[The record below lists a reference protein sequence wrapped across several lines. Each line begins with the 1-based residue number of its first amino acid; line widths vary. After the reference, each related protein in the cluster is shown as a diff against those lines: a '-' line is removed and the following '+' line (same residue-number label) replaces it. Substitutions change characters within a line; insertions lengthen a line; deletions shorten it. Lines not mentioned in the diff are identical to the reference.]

1 MRYFSTRNNKT
12 DFNFRDAV
20 YNGMAPDGGLFLPR
34 SIPHLLDEPVELADL
49 SLTELALH
57 FLSPFVTGIDE
68 VDLVRIVER
77 SFNFDIHIHP
87 LTANISVV
95 ELYHGPTLA
104 FKDFGARFLANIMSF
119 YLHEEGKKCKILVA
133 TSGDTGSAVANAFL
147 GMDCVDVVLLY
158 PSGKVSKIQEQQLTT
173 LGKNVT
179 ALEVQGNFDDC
190 QRLVKMAFADEEL
203 RSKVNLSSANSI
215 SIARLLPQAVYYI
228 YAYMNL
234 YEKHETIN
242 FVVPSGNLGNITA
255 GLMTKFAGLP
265 VHRFY
270 CALNKNDVFANY
282 LSTGNFTPKP
292 TVQTISNAMDVG
304 SPSNLERI
312 TTLYH
317 GDLDAIRKDISAR
330 SYNDEETYKMIADT
344 RNECGYLADP
354 HTSVGLLYAGDQGK
368 TSPREHFVVMST
380 AHPAKFYEDVCSATG
395 VDFEIPERLALC
407 MKKEKESTVIGTGY
421 EEFRGII
428 ESCGSISF

>member
-1 MRYFSTRNNKT
+1 MRYISTRDNKN

-20 YNGMAPDGGLFLPR
+20 YNGMAPDGGLFLPK

-68 VDLVRIVER
+68 VDFVRIVER
-77 SFNFDIHIHP
+77 SFNFDINIHSINK
-87 LTANISVV
+87 NISVA

-228 YAYMNL
+228 FAYMNL

-255 GLMTKFAGLP
+255 GLMTKFAGLS
-265 VHRFY
+265 VHRY
-270 CALNKNDVFANY
+270 YSALNKNDVFANY
-282 LSTGNFTPKP
+282 LSTGNFTPQP
-292 TVQTISNAMDVG
+292 TIQTISNAMDVG

-312 TTLYH
+312 ISLYH
-317 GDLDAIRKDISAR
+317 GDVNSVRRDVSAK
-330 SYNDEETYKMIADT
+330 SYSDEETLNKIGEIY
-344 RNECGYLADP
+344 REYNYLIDP
-354 HTSVGLLYAGDQGK
+354 HTATGMLYA
-368 TSPREHFVVMST
+368 SELERMAPREHFVVMST
-380 AHPAKFYEDVCSATG
+380 AHPAKFYDDVKLATG
-395 VDFEIPERLALC
+395 ADFKIPERLASCL
-407 MKKEKESTVIGTGY
+407 KKGKVSKIIGTEY
-421 EEFRGII
+421 EEFKELIDSR
-428 ESCGSISF
+428 S

>member
-1 MRYFSTRNNKT
+1 MRYISTCDNKN

-20 YNGMAPDGGLFLPR
+20 YNGMAPDGGLFLPK

-68 VDLVRIVER
+68 VDFVRIVER
-77 SFNFDIHIHP
+77 SFNFDINIHSINK
-87 LTANISVV
+87 NISVA

-215 SIARLLPQAVYYI
+215 SIAR
-228 YAYMNL
+228 
-234 YEKHETIN
+234 
-242 FVVPSGNLGNITA
+242 FFSRG
-255 GLMTKFAGLP
+255 
-265 VHRFY
+265 
-270 CALNKNDVFANY
+270 VF
-282 LSTGNFTPKP
+282 FFF
-292 TVQTISNAMDVG
+292 
-304 SPSNLERI
+304 
-312 TTLYH
+312 
-317 GDLDAIRKDISAR
+317 
-330 SYNDEETYKMIADT
+330 
-344 RNECGYLADP
+344 C
-354 HTSVGLLYAGDQGK
+354 
-368 TSPREHFVVMST
+368 
-380 AHPAKFYEDVCSATG
+380 
-395 VDFEIPERLALC
+395 
-407 MKKEKESTVIGTGY
+407 
-421 EEFRGII
+421 
-428 ESCGSISF
+428 

>member
-1 MRYFSTRNNKT
+1 MRYISTRSNKH

-20 YNGMAPDGGLFLPR
+20 YNGMASDGGLFLPR
-34 SIPHLLDEPVELADL
+34 SIPHLLDEPVELAEL

-57 FLSPFVTGIDE
+57 FLGPFVTGIDE
-68 VDLVRIVER
+68 VDFVRIVER
-77 SFNFDIHIHP
+77 SFNFDINLHSINKH
-87 LTANISVV
+87 ISVA

-179 ALEVQGNFDDC
+179 ALEVKGNFDDC

-203 RSKVNLSSANSI
+203 RAKVNLSSANSI

-228 YAYMNL
+228 YAYMNH

-255 GLMTKFAGLP
+255 GLITKFAGLP

-270 CALNKNDVFANY
+270 CALNKNDVFEKY
-282 LSTGNFTPKP
+282 LSTGSFTPQP
-292 TVQTISNAMDVG
+292 TIQTISNAMDVG

-312 TTLYH
+312 TALYR
-317 GDLDAIRKDISAR
+317 GDINSIRRDVSAK
-330 SYNDEETYKMIADT
+330 SYSDEETLNKIGKMY
-344 RNECGYLADP
+344 REHNYLIDP
-354 HTSVGLLYAGDQGK
+354 HTAVGMLYA
-368 TSPREHFVVMST
+368 TELERMSPREHFIVMST
-380 AHPAKFYEDVCSATG
+380 AHPAKFYDDVKSATG
-395 VDFEIPERLALC
+395 ADFNIPQRLAACLS
-407 MKKEKESTVIGTGY
+407 KPKVSKTIGTEY
-421 EEFRGII
+421 EEFKCLLK
-428 ESCGSISF
+428 E

>member
-1 MRYFSTRNNKT
+1 MRYISTRNNKS

-20 YNGMAPDGGLFLPR
+20 YNGMASDGGLFLPR
-34 SIPHLLDEPVELADL
+34 SIPHLLDEPFELADL

-68 VDLVRIVER
+68 VDFERIVER

-87 LTANISVV
+87 LTGNISVV

-179 ALEVQGNFDDC
+179 ALEVKGNFDDC

-234 YEKHETIN
+234 YEKYENIN

-265 VHRFY
+265 VNRFY

-282 LSTGNFTPKP
+282 LATGNCTPQP
-292 TVQTISNAMDVG
+292 TVHTISNAMDVG
-304 SPSNLERI
+304 SPSNIERI
-312 TTLYH
+312 ITLYH
-317 GDLDAIRKDISAR
+317 GDVNAIRKDVSAR
-330 SYNDEETYKMIADT
+330 SYSDEETYKMIADT
-344 RNECGYLADP
+344 WNECGYLADP
-354 HTSVGLLYAGDQGK
+354 HTSVGLLYASELEMM
-368 TSPREHFVVMST
+368 TPREHFIVMST
-380 AHPAKFYEDVCSATG
+380 AHPAKFYDDVKSATG
-395 VDFEIPERLALC
+395 VDFDIPERLAAC
-407 MKKEKESTVIGTGY
+407 MKKEKVSTIIGTEY
-421 EEFRGII
+421 EEFKNII
-428 ESCGSISF
+428 SG